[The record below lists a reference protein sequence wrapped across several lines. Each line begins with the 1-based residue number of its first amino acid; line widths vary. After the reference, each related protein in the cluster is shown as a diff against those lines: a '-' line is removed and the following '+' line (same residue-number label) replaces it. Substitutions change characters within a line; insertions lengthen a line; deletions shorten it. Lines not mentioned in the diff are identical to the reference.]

1 MGGASNTRSAQG
13 IDYLAL
19 RKLHLLLR
27 AKALVA
33 FPGGY
38 GTFDELSEVLT
49 LVQTRKIRPLPI
61 VLVGEKYWR
70 RALTW
75 TSWLTKALSTWKT
88 ASGSGS
94 RKLRPKFGTA
104 SSIGTMRAEPT
115 STKCSRVERQRNPGL
130 PYPCGNAA
138 PGFAGAQ
145 PGLLFLQLL
154 HGCSAHPTAVR
165 GSYIGIT

>member
-75 TSWLTKALSTWKT
+75 TSWLTKALST
-88 ASGSGS
+88 G
-94 RKLRPKFGTA
+94 RP
-104 SSIGTMRAEPT
+104 RAVLVRGNCDRNLGRHPALAR
-115 STKCSRVERQRNPGL
+115 CVRHPHRAAVARIERQRNPGL
-130 PYPCGNAA
+130 PYPYGNAA
-138 PGFAGAQ
+138 PGFRRRSARATVPTTPARVQCPPDGHAR
-145 PGLLFLQLL
+145 FLHL
-154 HGCSAHPTAVR
+154 G
-165 GSYIGIT
+165 